1 MSLGSWQDLRELP
14 FPENYPTSE
23 ASQQLIDEMMF
34 QRACQVL
41 LWSIP
46 AMSVY
51 AMKKGSDEVFGEGGN
66 VLVVFKDRLTSETL
80 ISTPNSDVI
89 YALGYID
96 LAADGPTVVEV
107 PPHQQ
112 GILDD
117 FWQRP
122 ITDVG
127 YVGPDAG
134 EGGKY
139 LLLPPDYVGEVP
151 EGYHTFTSR
160 TYGVFV
166 FWRAFIEGGDT
177 SKPVALI
184 EQTRIYPLAAAANPP
199 EMVFPNGSGVVADMV
214 YPRDLRYFEMLAEFV
229 NHEYVAPEDWAMRG
243 MMASLGIA
251 KGKAFAPG
259 ERMTEILT
267 AAVDVGMKMAG
278 AVRFSEYLPG
288 TRYYEDRQWHNVL
301 NVLDVEFNEDSF
313 LNVDARVGMFHI
325 GYSISPA
332 MVMEME
338 GKGSKYPFAYRD
350 QGGNYLSGS
359 NSYRLHIPADVPAAN
374 FWSVTLYDAA
384 NASGLDNGQP
394 YPSIGSLNDL
404 TYNDD
409 GSVNLFFGPELPD
422 GAPASNWLRT
432 VPGKGWFTL
441 FRLYSP
447 TKAFF
452 DKSWKPNDFQ
462 KVN

>member
-1 MSLGSWQDLRELP
+1 
-14 FPENYPTSE
+14 
-23 ASQQLIDEMMF
+23 
-34 QRACQVL
+34 
-41 LWSIP
+41 
-46 AMSVY
+46 
-51 AMKKGSDEVFGEGGN
+51 
-66 VLVVFKDRLTSETL
+66 
-80 ISTPNSDVI
+80 
-89 YALGYID
+89 
-96 LAADGPTVVEV
+96 
-107 PPHQQ
+107 
-112 GILDD
+112 
-117 FWQRP
+117 
-122 ITDVG
+122 
-127 YVGPDAG
+127 
-134 EGGKY
+134 
-139 LLLPPDYVGEVP
+139 
-151 EGYHTFTSR
+151 
-160 TYGVFV
+160 
-166 FWRAFIEGGDT
+166 
-177 SKPVALI
+177 
-184 EQTRIYPLAAAANPP
+184 
-199 EMVFPNGSGVVADMV
+199 
-214 YPRDLRYFEMLAEFV
+214 
-229 NHEYVAPEDWAMRG
+229 
-243 MMASLGIA
+243 
-251 KGKAFAPG
+251 
-259 ERMTEILT
+259 
-267 AAVDVGMKMAG
+267 
-278 AVRFSEYLPG
+278 
-288 TRYYEDRQWHNVL
+288 VL

-409 GSVNLFFGPELPD
+409 GSVDLFFGPELPD

>member
-409 GSVNLFFGPELPD
+409 GSVDLFFGPELPD

>member
-404 TYNDD
+404 TYNDE
-409 GSVNLFFGPELPD
+409 GSVDLFFGPELPD